1 MYAKSQNL
9 LNESLRG
16 SDEGMSNGAC
26 SYRLSW
32 SDNLPPWNK
41 CHIFMRARIR
51 ERAWECIRVVFFCFF
66 PAENKEDDGE
76 NLRWLKV
83 THLPISFSPPVAESL
98 PHTILVS
105 RVTEHNK
112 LTFKWPSGGC
122 EEGGRWR
129 GKQDEEEDDDGE
141 DVEESGMR

>member
-1 MYAKSQNL
+1 MSLYGGQTKGWAMVRVPTGWAEAIICPPGINVIFLWEQGL
-9 LNESLRG
+9 ERELESVFGL
-16 SDEGMSNGAC
+16 
-26 SYRLSW
+26 
-32 SDNLPPWNK
+32 
-41 CHIFMRARIR
+41 F
-51 ERAWECIRVVFFCFF
+51 FFCFF

-105 RVTEHNK
+105 RVTEYNK